1 MKTTRI
7 LAIGNS
13 FSEDSLEHLW
23 RMAQD
28 AGKGHLVI
36 GHLMI
41 GGCSLLEHAT
51 NIHENR
57 PSYFYLKTSDGTWKT
72 TGAVTLCSGLKDESW
87 DIVTIQQASA
97 YSGIPESY
105 QPSLDTLVRTIRSTV
120 SNPHVRIAFHMT
132 WAYQKDSDHGGF
144 VSYQNDQDVMTS
156 RIIQA
161 TKTIVLPHPDIDMVI
176 PSGQAIR
183 RARTV
188 FGDVLTRDGFHLDL
202 TIGRRIASMTWL
214 ASLLQGDPERI
225 RPVSGVFEGSVR
237 ERAIR
242 CVKDALNDPFS
253 MDQPT

>member
-1 MKTTRI
+1 MNTTRI

-23 RMAQD
+23 QMAQD
-28 AGKGHLVI
+28 AGKVPLVI

-51 NIHENR
+51 NIRDNL
-57 PSYFYLKTSDGTWKT
+57 SAYTYSKTDDGTWST
-72 TGAVTLCSGLKDESW
+72 TGAVTLLSGLKDEPW
-87 DIVTIQQASA
+87 DIVTVQQASA

-105 QPSLDTLVRTIRSTV
+105 QPSLDTIIRTIRTHV
-120 SNPHVRIAFHMT
+120 SNPDVKIAFHMT

-144 VSYQNDQDVMTS
+144 VSYGNDQDVMTS
-156 RIIQA
+156 MLIQA
-161 TKTIVLPHPDIDMVI
+161 TKSIVLPHPGIDMVI

-188 FGDVLTRDGFHLDL
+188 FGDILTRDGFHLDL
-202 TIGRRIASMTWL
+202 TLGRRIASMTWL
-214 ASLLQGDPERI
+214 AALLDGDVERI

-237 ERAIR
+237 ERAIH

-253 MDQPT
+253 MD